1 MNETAPLPATIAEP
15 SPGDLPQLR
24 GNSLDIRHAIII
36 SVAVMSPAASV
47 FFNTIPQGQAVG
59 AAIPLCYAVG
69 FVISLLVANS
79 YSEFSRQIHS
89 SGSSYTFI
97 TQSIGPRFGFMSA
110 WAGLLAVLLG
120 VPYTFVGLGNNLET
134 IINRQF
140 GFDLS
145 WIFYSVLLLGVAFAI
160 CYSGIR
166 QSLNVDFTF
175 LAVEI
180 AVCLLLAGIVLFHVG
195 QQGGLSAAPFT
206 ISVIPTGGQGL
217 VSNLISGI
225 ILGVLSFIG
234 FETAASLG
242 SEARNPKRS
251 IPRAVYGSMI
261 LVGIFYLVMVY
272 AETMGYGMNN
282 IAHGFQT
289 ESAPF
294 DTISRH
300 FSPWLTIFVD
310 LVGVFSFFSAGIG
323 ILNGSARIMFTVAR
337 EGLLPGF
344 LGILHPTRHTP
355 VGAITALCV
364 GGGIIGIVMG
374 TIMNPSNAFAFFAT
388 IDALA
393 VLIIYMLVCAGTLF
407 FFGNLRRQGNVRFNL
422 LRHSIMPGIAT
433 LLIMAIFVLVIIAPQ
448 STGVA
453 DSTAAMLLNAIPFIV
468 AGWVVIGIGVI
479 IALGKKLTTNPVAL

>member
-1 MNETAPLPATIAEP
+1 MSEIIAPLAPPEETA
-15 SPGDLPQLR
+15 QLR
-24 GNSLDIRHAIII
+24 RNSLDIRHAVII

-59 AAIPLCYAVG
+59 AAIPLCYVVG
-69 FVISLLVANS
+69 FVIALLVANS

-97 TQSIGPRFGFMSA
+97 SQSIGPRFGFMSA

-120 VPYTFVGLGNNLET
+120 VPYTFVGLSSNLQT
-134 IINRQF
+134 IISRSL
-140 GFDLS
+140 GVDIS
-145 WIFYSVLLLGVAFAI
+145 WIFYFVLLLGIAFAI

-206 ISVIPTGGQGL
+206 LNVIPSSGNGL

-234 FETAASLG
+234 FETAAALG
-242 SEARNPKRS
+242 SETRDPQRN
-251 IPRAVYGSMI
+251 IPRAVFGSMI
-261 LVGIFYLVMVY
+261 IVGLFYLVMVY
-272 AETMGYGMNN
+272 TETVGYGMNT
-282 IAHGFQT
+282 IATGFVT
-289 ESAPF
+289 EAAPF

-300 FSPWLTIFVD
+300 FTPWLTIFVD
-310 LVGVFSFFSAGIG
+310 LVGVFSFFSAGIA

-344 LGILHPTRHTP
+344 LGILHPTRQTP
-355 VGAITALCV
+355 VGAITALCI
-364 GGGIIGIVMG
+364 GGGIIGMILGV
-374 TIMNPSNAFAFFAT
+374 IMNPSNAFTFFAT
-388 IDALA
+388 LDALA
-393 VLIIYMLVCAGTLF
+393 VLIIYALVCAGSLF
-407 FFGNLRRQGNVRFNL
+407 FFRRQQRQGNARFSL
-422 LRHSIMPGIAT
+422 LRHGIMPVFAT
-433 LLIMAIFVLVIIAPQ
+433 LLIVGIFVLVFTSPQ
-448 STGVA
+448 STGVNGA
-453 DSTAAMLLNAIPFIV
+453 TPAALLLNLIPYII

-479 IALGKKLTTNPVAL
+479 VALGKKLAEPAAL